1 MDNYDDTLALLEI
14 GAASQVEVDQ
24 AHQTLLSAQAGLEAA
39 QASLNSARAG
49 IQSAQVGVDSAQYQ
63 LSLYNLTAPINGVV
77 EAVNVT
83 QNNFA
88 ASGQVAFVISNGNN
102 KTVTF
107 YVTDSVRQTLNW
119 PTWASTTPPIS
130 VTAPS

>member
-1 MDNYDDTLALLEI
+1 MRPTSLL
-14 GAASQVEVDQ
+14 
-24 AHQTLLSAQAGLEAA
+24 
-39 QASLNSARAG
+39 
-49 IQSAQVGVDSAQYQ
+49 
-63 LSLYNLTAPINGVV
+63 GVV

-107 YVTDSVRQTLNW
+107 YVTDSVRQTL
-119 PTWASTTPPIS
+119 TPGQA
-130 VTAPS
+130 VTVTYNGQS